1 MRFLYIVFKNGNKG
15 LSKWVLYIRDLLFLF
30 FYWIKV
36 FNDWYFFIIYIFF
49 KGEYL
54 LKNNILKNILG
65 IGNIC
70 IIIEYVLV
78 YFKWINFILKFFM
91 KFFIKVDIF

>member
-30 FYWIKV
+30 FYGIKV

-49 KGEYL
+49 KGE
-54 LKNNILKNILG
+54 
-65 IGNIC
+65 
-70 IIIEYVLV
+70 
-78 YFKWINFILKFFM
+78 
-91 KFFIKVDIF
+91 